1 MGESNTFIYISIISF
16 ALLIISGIL
25 SYVNF
30 QKWDAKIFWN
40 LFASVTGVPI
50 SVHEVVLY
58 ILFSIL
64 LLFALISFIII
75 IIYRNEEGLREG
87 ILGKYSK
94 FHFIPILCATSLYI
108 IGEAYGVNN
117 LINDAPYAFSI
128 IFSIIGLCSLIFI
141 YIQTS
146 MPKLNARLAI
156 KKGLYSSL
164 IVLFVYNL
172 CFTITLLGQMK
183 ISSLSG
189 LRNWRKGTSIAF
201 SLIIGIINL
210 VLSFILKDVII
221 PGMNLIIYLAMTID
235 FFRSGYR
242 LNGVAEGVI
251 DIIIGVFSICM
262 ICVLSIKYKTNIL
275 N

>member
-64 LLFALISFIII
+64 LLFALISFIFI

-108 IGEAYGVNN
+108 IGEDFIPILCATSLYIIGEAYGVNN
-117 LINDAPYAFSI
+117 LTNDAPYAFSI

-156 KKGLYSSL
+156 KKGLYSCL

-172 CFTITLLGQMK
+172 CFTITILGQMK

-221 PGMNLIIYLAMTID
+221 YNRSIFYMYDLCFIY
-235 FFRSGYR
+235 
-242 LNGVAEGVI
+242 
-251 DIIIGVFSICM
+251 
-262 ICVLSIKYKTNIL
+262 
-275 N
+275 

>member
-1 MGESNTFIYISIISF
+1 MGESNRFIYISIISF

-64 LLFALISFIII
+64 LLFALISFIFI

-172 CFTITLLGQMK
+172 CFTITLIGQMK

-221 PGMNLIIYLAMTID
+221 PGMNLILYLAMTID

>member
-64 LLFALISFIII
+64 LLFALISFIFI

-221 PGMNLIIYLAMTID
+221 PGMNLILYLAMTID

-262 ICVLSIKYKTNIL
+262 ICVLSIKYKNNIL